1 MTRTV
6 TLALISLAVASV
18 ATQAPQR
25 DRLRARPSGKSS
37 ITGIVLSDEEEPR
50 PLRRA
55 NVTLQGPAL
64 PGSELATTAD
74 DGTFTFAGLPAGR
87 YSVSAAKSAYVSMSY
102 GATASLRPGRWLTV
116 NADETKKITIRLPRG
131 AVITGVLT
139 DAEGQPFP
147 GVPVVALRHRYSAA
161 DGERRL
167 FPAGAASS
175 TSDENG
181 VYRIFGLPAGE
192 YVIGT
197 LTRQTTAAF
206 ATVTPADVRAALA
219 EVRSFTV
226 KDRKIPSTLTP
237 KEALPSKASVVMS
250 PVYYPGTAVPAQA
263 ASVTVRRGEERTGVD
278 FEVVPVP
285 AATISGGLPLTR
297 PLPIVTLTRHG
308 ELPATEPTVRR
319 STSLDPFG
327 RFSFR
332 GVAPGRYTVSAVV
345 RPDLNASGGG
355 QHLWATSDTTVDG
368 EDVTVGLTY
377 QPAFALSGR
386 VVFEGSVQPLPP
398 MRLPLPVTSTI
409 AGAQQPSVQLESSG
423 HFTISGLV
431 ASPYR
436 LGELPGVRS
445 RLGSWWLKSITLGG
459 RELLDAPIDLQ
470 KESTD
475 AVVTFSDRAT
485 ELSGRVASA
494 ATDEQPNVFVIV
506 FATDRGAWFHN
517 SRRVVG
523 VMADREGRY
532 RISNLPAGEYFA
544 VVEDNV
550 DANQW
555 FDPVL
560 LDRLIPRAIRITL
573 GPDEARTQD
582 FVAR

>member
-1 MTRTV
+1 MTRTA
-6 TLALISLAVASV
+6 TLALISLAITSV
-18 ATQAPQR
+18 AAQAPQR
-25 DRLRARPSGKSS
+25 DRPRARLSGNSS
-37 ITGIVLSDEEEPR
+37 ITGIVVSDEEEPR

-55 NVTLQGPAL
+55 HVTLQGPAIQ
-64 PGSELATTAD
+64 GSELAITAD
-74 DGTFTFAGLPAGR
+74 DGTFTVAGLPAGR

-102 GATASLRPGRWLTV
+102 GATGSLRPGAWLTL
-116 NADETKKITIRLPRG
+116 NAGEAKKITVRLPRG
-131 AVITGVLT
+131 AVITGILT

-147 GVPVVALRHRYSAA
+147 GLTVMALRRRYSAA

-167 FPAGAASS
+167 FPASAAIS

-197 LTRQTTAAF
+197 LMRQTATTL
-206 ATVTPADVRAALA
+206 ATVTPADVRTALA
-219 EVRSFTV
+219 EVRSPAV

-237 KEALPSKASVVMS
+237 KQALPSKASVVMS
-250 PVYYPGTAVPAQA
+250 PVFYPGTAVPAQA
-263 ASVTVRRGEERTGVD
+263 VSVTVGRGEERTGVD

-285 AATISGGLPLTR
+285 AATVSGSLPLTR

-308 ELPATEPTVRR
+308 ELPATEPSVRR

-327 RFSFR
+327 RFSFA
-332 GVAPGRYTVSAVV
+332 GVAPGRYTVSAAV
-345 RPDLNASGGG
+345 RPDLNAGSGGH
-355 QHLWATSDTTVDG
+355 HLWATSDTTVDG
-368 EDVTVGLTY
+368 EDVSVGLTL
-377 QPAFALSGR
+377 QPAFAVSGR
-386 VVFEGSVQPLPP
+386 VVFEGSVQPLSP
-398 MRLPLPVTSTI
+398 MRLPLPLTSAI
-409 AGAQQPSVQLESSG
+409 AGVQQPSVQLEPTG
-423 HFTISGLV
+423 LFTMSGLV
-431 ASPYR
+431 AGLYR

-475 AVVTFSDRAT
+475 AVVTFSERAT

-494 ATDEQPNVFVIV
+494 TAGEQPSVFVIV

-523 VMADREGRY
+523 VMADGEGRY

-560 LDRLIPRAIRITL
+560 LDRLIPGAIRITL